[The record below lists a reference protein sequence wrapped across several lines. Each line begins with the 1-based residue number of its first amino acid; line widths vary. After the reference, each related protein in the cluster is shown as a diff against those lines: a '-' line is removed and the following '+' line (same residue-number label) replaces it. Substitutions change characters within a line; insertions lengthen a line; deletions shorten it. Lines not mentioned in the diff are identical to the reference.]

1 MSALFD
7 TSVLI
12 AALTSGHPEHSAARA
27 RVLQVQ
33 RNDQAFISGHTLAE
47 LYAVLSG
54 VAKWRI
60 RPQQALRSVEMVS
73 QPFTVLPLSPEDHLW
88 CLRHMATLGLSGG
101 GIYDCLHARAALNAK
116 VERLYTL
123 NEKRFRRLGSEIAAL
138 VEHP

>member
-33 RNDQAFISGHTLAE
+33 QDDQAFISSPTLAE

-60 RPQQALRSVEMVS
+60 RPQQALRSIELVS
-73 QPFTVLPLSPEDHLW
+73 QPLTILPLSPEDYSW
-88 CLRHMATLGLSGG
+88 CLRHMAALGLSGG
-101 GIYDCLHARAALNAK
+101 SIYDCLHARAALNAK

-123 NEKRFRRLGSEIAAL
+123 NEKHFRRLGLEIAAL
-138 VEHP
+138 IERP